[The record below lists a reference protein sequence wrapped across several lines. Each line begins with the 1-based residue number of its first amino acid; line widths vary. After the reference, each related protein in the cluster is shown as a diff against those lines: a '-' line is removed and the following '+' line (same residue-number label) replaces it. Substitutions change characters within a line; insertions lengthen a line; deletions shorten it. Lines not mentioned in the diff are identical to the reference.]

1 MLTSFLPVRHVS
13 EFAADVRQSLT
24 KPGQRELPSKYLYDE
39 VGSAL
44 FETIC
49 VLPEYGLTRADA
61 RLMEKHAG
69 EIVRRLPSPI
79 KVAELGSG
87 SGKKTRWIL
96 EALSQ
101 RQRTYYYPI
110 EISPSAL
117 AACAKELGQI
127 DLVSVVGHEQ
137 PYLEGLRTVAEG
149 RGEQDH
155 LLVLFLG
162 STIGNFDRHAGEEF
176 LKETREILQPGDA
189 LLLGTDLEKSVELQI
204 LAYDDPAGVT
214 AAFNLN
220 LLARINRE
228 LGADFD
234 LCCFRHEARWNNVE
248 RRIEMHLRSTRR
260 QTVHVPVASLRF
272 MLNEDETIWTES
284 SHKYKAEEIPQM
296 AERTGFRCD
305 GQWIDR
311 QWPFA
316 QNLLRCPRALP
327 SADTPKR
334 KPPAKAADKS
344 ESSKALRSDSS
355 TSTSRFLASS
365 VRPVRACQPAA
376 KSQKASMR
384 QTSRVAQVFCV
395 LSAGRQTAR
404 ICEP

>member
-1 MLTSFLPVRHVS
+1 MLTASLPVRHVS
-13 EFAADVRQSLT
+13 EFSADVRESLT
-24 KPGQRELPSKYLYDE
+24 KAGQRELPSKYLYDE

-44 FETIC
+44 FEAIC

-61 RLMEKHAG
+61 RLLEKYAG
-69 EIVRRLPSPI
+69 EIVGRLPSPI
-79 KVAELGSG
+79 QVAELGSG

-96 EALSQ
+96 EALSR
-101 RQRTYYYPI
+101 RQKTYYYPI

-137 PYLEGLRTVAEG
+137 PYLEGLSTVAEG
-149 RGEQDH
+149 RGERDH

-162 STIGNFDRHAGEEF
+162 STIGNFDRDAGEEF
-176 LKETREILQPGDA
+176 LREMREILQPGDA
-189 LLLGTDLEKSVELQI
+189 LLLGTDLEKSIEPQL

-234 LCCFRHEARWNNVE
+234 LSCFRHQARWNRVE
-248 RRIEMHLRSTRR
+248 RRIEMHLRSTCR
-260 QTVHVPVASLRF
+260 QTVHVPAASLRF
-272 MLNEDETIWTES
+272 MLDEDETIWTES
-284 SHKYKAEEIPQM
+284 SHKYQAAEIPEM

-311 QWPFA
+311 EWPFA
-316 QNLLRCPRALP
+316 QNLLI
-327 SADTPKR
+327 
-334 KPPAKAADKS
+334 
-344 ESSKALRSDSS
+344 
-355 TSTSRFLASS
+355 
-365 VRPVRACQPAA
+365 
-376 KSQKASMR
+376 
-384 QTSRVAQVFCV
+384 
-395 LSAGRQTAR
+395 AG
-404 ICEP
+404 

>member
-1 MLTSFLPVRHVS
+1 MLTSSLPVRHVS
-13 EFAADVRQSLT
+13 EFASDVRASLT
-24 KPGQRELPSKYLYDE
+24 KPGQRELLSKYLYDE

-61 RLMEKHAG
+61 RLLEKHAG
-69 EIVRRLPSPI
+69 EIVGRLPSPI
-79 KVAELGSG
+79 QVAELGSG

-96 EALSQ
+96 EALSR
-101 RQRTYYYPI
+101 RQKTYYYPI

-149 RGEQDH
+149 RGEKDH

-162 STIGNFDRHAGEEF
+162 STIGNFDRDAGEEF
-176 LKETREILQPGDA
+176 LQETREILRPGDA
-189 LLLGTDLEKSVELQI
+189 LLLGTDLEKNVELQW
-204 LAYDDPAGVT
+204 LAYNDPAGVT

-234 LCCFRHEARWNNVE
+234 LANFRHEARWNSAE
-248 RRIEMHLRSTRR
+248 RRIEMHLRSTR
-260 QTVHVPVASLRF
+260 QQVVKIPAAGLRI
-272 MLNEDETIWTES
+272 MLDEDETIWTES
-284 SHKYKAEEIPQM
+284 SHKYKAEEIPEM
-296 AERTGFRCD
+296 AARTGFHCD

-311 QWPFA
+311 EWPFA
-316 QNLLRCPRALP
+316 QNLLI
-327 SADTPKR
+327 
-334 KPPAKAADKS
+334 
-344 ESSKALRSDSS
+344 
-355 TSTSRFLASS
+355 
-365 VRPVRACQPAA
+365 
-376 KSQKASMR
+376 
-384 QTSRVAQVFCV
+384 
-395 LSAGRQTAR
+395 AR
-404 ICEP
+404 